1 MAAELLQ
8 EPTKSQYQQKGRNKE
23 SDHILLSHAAQTDIR
38 LAIVF
43 QTYRAG
49 NIKRV
54 QFNY

>member
-8 EPTKSQYQQKGRNKE
+8 EPTKSHYQQKGRNKE

-38 LAIVF
+38 LAVF
-43 QTYRAG
+43 QTYGAG